1 MDAVRKIKVFKSYYK
16 EFYIAQT
23 EAVRK
28 KIDYVIELVKCL
40 EVIPTEYFR
49 KISDVPGLYE
59 IRASHKGNIFRIF
72 CCQDKGSLVILFQGF
87 QKKTQ
92 KTPPSEIRKEQKR
105 RTRRYLTAV
114 TTTMIFSIS
123 SMARQAHRSATVSTV
138 KPRRLFWLSG

>member
-49 KISDVPGLYE
+49 KIIPD
-59 IRASHKGNIFRIF
+59 
-72 CCQDKGSLVILFQGF
+72 IL
-87 QKKTQ
+87 
-92 KTPPSEIRKEQKR
+92 
-105 RTRRYLTAV
+105 
-114 TTTMIFSIS
+114 
-123 SMARQAHRSATVSTV
+123 
-138 KPRRLFWLSG
+138 LSGQRQSGHSVSRVSEEDSENASV

>member
-59 IRASHKGNIFRIF
+59 IRVNHKGNIFRIF

-92 KTPPSEIRKEQKR
+92 KTPADEIARATRLMKEYFAKKKGE
-105 RTRRYLTAV
+105 TNDD
-114 TTTMIFSIS
+114 
-123 SMARQAHRSATVSTV
+123 
-138 KPRRLFWLSG
+138 K

>member
-59 IRASHKGNIFRIF
+59 IRVSHKGNIFRIF

-92 KTPPSEIRKEQKR
+92 KTPLSEIRKAVQIMKEYYNS
-105 RTRRYLTAV
+105 TR
-114 TTTMIFSIS
+114 
-123 SMARQAHRSATVSTV
+123 
-138 KPRRLFWLSG
+138 

>member
-59 IRASHKGNIFRIF
+59 IRVSHKGNIFR
-72 CCQDKGSLVILFQGF
+72 
-87 QKKTQ
+87 
-92 KTPPSEIRKEQKR
+92 SEIRKAVQIMKEYYNS
-105 RTRRYLTAV
+105 TR
-114 TTTMIFSIS
+114 
-123 SMARQAHRSATVSTV
+123 
-138 KPRRLFWLSG
+138 

>member
-1 MDAVRKIKVFKSYYK
+1 MYFFGCLHRMDAVRKIKVFKSYYK

-59 IRASHKGNIFRIF
+59 IRVSHKGNIFRIF

-92 KTPPSEIRKEQKR
+92 KTPPSEIRKAVQIMKEYYNS
-105 RTRRYLTAV
+105 TR
-114 TTTMIFSIS
+114 
-123 SMARQAHRSATVSTV
+123 
-138 KPRRLFWLSG
+138 

>member
-1 MDAVRKIKVFKSYYK
+1 MDAVRKRRNRMDAVRKIKVFKSYYK

-59 IRASHKGNIFRIF
+59 IRVSHKGDIFRIF

-92 KTPPSEIRKEQKR
+92 KTPPSEIRKAVQIMKEYYNS
-105 RTRRYLTAV
+105 TR
-114 TTTMIFSIS
+114 
-123 SMARQAHRSATVSTV
+123 
-138 KPRRLFWLSG
+138 